1 MISNTDK
8 LNNSPMYRLSMNK
21 KTSKVRCT
29 TVMDIEYWDAI
40 RRTAHKQKMSVGD
53 LIVKVFDE
61 HGIVKEELERSK
73 EWTRELHGEEI

>member
-1 MISNTDK
+1 
-8 LNNSPMYRLSMNK
+8 MNQS
-21 KTSKVRCT
+21 SKVRCT

-61 HGIVKEELERSK
+61 HGIVKQELERGK
-73 EWTRELHGEEI
+73 